1 MPDAERER
9 VRTIQEALD
18 ANKPGIVQIAVHYGR
33 EHQMQKLIEEMAELT
48 VALIHEKKWSDGT
61 ISPIGHIGHNC
72 ITPLSDNSLEEFADV
87 LIMIEQFKL
96 YLSDADHRR
105 VSRTISE
112 KVNRTLSRIHP
123 ERFQKK
129 LTRGFL
135 TANLF
140 T

>member
-48 VALIHEKKWSDGT
+48 VALIHEKKWSDET
-61 ISPIGHIGHNC
+61 IS
-72 ITPLSDNSLEEFADV
+72 PLSDNSLEEFADV

>member
-1 MPDAERER
+1 MPDAERERER

-18 ANKPGIVQIAVHYGR
+18 ANKPGIVQIAVHYGK
-33 EHQMQKLIEEMAELT
+33 EHQTQKLIEEMAEFT
-48 VALIHEKKWSDGT
+48 VALIHEKKWSDET
-61 ISPIGHIGHNC
+61 ISPIGHNC

-105 VSRTISE
+105 VSKTISE
-112 KVNRTLSRIHP
+112 KVRRTLSRIHP

-129 LTRGFL
+129 PTRGFL

>member
-18 ANKPGIVQIAVHYGR
+18 ANKPGIVQIAVHYGK
-33 EHQMQKLIEEMAELT
+33 EHQTQKLIEEMAELT
-48 VALIHEKKWSDGT
+48 VALIHEKKWSDET
-61 ISPIGHIGHNC
+61 ISPIDG

>member
-48 VALIHEKKWSDGT
+48 VALIHEKKWSDET
-61 ISPIGHIGHNC
+61 ISPIGHNS
-72 ITPLSDNSLEEFADV
+72 PLSDNSLEEFADV

-105 VSRTISE
+105 VSKTISE
-112 KVNRTLSRIHP
+112 KVRRTLSRIHP

>member
-18 ANKPGIVQIAVHYGR
+18 ANKPGIVQIAVHYGK
-33 EHQMQKLIEEMAELT
+33 EHQTQKLIEEMAELT
-48 VALIHEKKWSDGT
+48 VALIHEKKWSDET
-61 ISPIGHIGHNC
+61 ISPIGHNC

-105 VSRTISE
+105 VSKTISE
-112 KVNRTLSRIHP
+112 KVRRTLSRIHP

-129 LTRGFL
+129 PTRGFL

>member
-18 ANKPGIVQIAVHYGR
+18 ANKPGIVQIAVHYGK
-33 EHQMQKLIEEMAELT
+33 EHQTQKLIEEMAELT
-48 VALIHEKKWSDGT
+48 VALIHEKKWSDET
-61 ISPIGHIGHNC
+61 ISPIG
-72 ITPLSDNSLEEFADV
+72 TPLSDNSLEEFADV

-129 LTRGFL
+129 PTRGFL

>member
-1 MPDAERER
+1 MPDAERERER

-18 ANKPGIVQIAVHYGR
+18 ANKPGIVQIAVHYGK
-33 EHQMQKLIEEMAELT
+33 EHQTQKLIEEMAEFT
-48 VALIHEKKWSDGT
+48 VALIHEWSDET
-61 ISPIGHIGHNC
+61 ISPIGHNC

-105 VSRTISE
+105 VSKTISE
-112 KVNRTLSRIHP
+112 KVRRTLSRIHP

-129 LTRGFL
+129 PTRGFL

>member
-48 VALIHEKKWSDGT
+48 VALIHEKKWSDET
-61 ISPIGHIGHNC
+61 ISPINC

-112 KVNRTLSRIHP
+112 KVRRTLSRIHP
-123 ERFQKK
+123 ERSQKM